1 MLISIL
7 GTILV
12 VALVI
17 NICSLILI
25 ILASL
30 SADWLVVTFW
40 GSLGMFILV
49 AVAMII
55 CAIWGI
61 GGGAYA

>member
-49 AVAMII
+49 AAAMII